1 MLPTGSYCSQSMDS
15 LLQQTVSN
23 TSSHCT
29 LLQCPPEES
38 KEEEEEEE
46 EETAEEE
53 EETAEEEEVA
63 AEMFEELLKLRCGRH
78 TIWRHRSAWK
88 KRHYSS
94 ASYAMLTINILI
106 HVENFLNTSQ
116 KNFASKQHPHNNK
129 NNNNNKLFILL
140 VQ

>member
-38 KEEEEEEE
+38 KEE
-46 EETAEEE
+46 EEE